1 MNHSDP
7 QLKAYAENG
16 LRSAEDW
23 AAMGRQL
30 KDGTEPR
37 TQIMHRSKPVLLYGR
52 DQTRMYTKPVET
64 TPTIAPTASAN

>member
-7 QLKAYAENG
+7 QLKTYAENG

-30 KDGTEPR
+30 KDGITPR

-52 DQTRMYTKPVET
+52 DQTRIFTKTVESAPATAPV
-64 TPTIAPTASAN
+64 ATAD

>member
-1 MNHSDP
+1 VNHSDP

-30 KDGTEPR
+30 KDGIKPR

-52 DQTRMYTKPVET
+52 DQTRMHTKPAET
-64 TPTIAPTASAN
+64 APATAPAGSAN

>member
-23 AAMGRQL
+23 TAMGRQL
-30 KDGTEPR
+30 KEGTEPR
-37 TQIMHRSKPVLLYGR
+37 TQIIHRSQVVLLYGR
-52 DQTRMYTKPVET
+52 DQTRMHSKPAA
-64 TPTIAPTASAN
+64 IAPAASAN